1 MSLIILR
8 QKGRSITQGCK
19 SIARTTSGQSL
30 DLPKGEMAAAGNS
43 SKKSKILL
51 FKKIELF
58 EGELTGHVRQFDLIL
73 ILSNRPCVA

>member
-19 SIARTTSGQSL
+19 SIARATSGQSL

-51 FKKIELF
+51 LKK
-58 EGELTGHVRQFDLIL
+58 
-73 ILSNRPCVA
+73 SNCLKGN